1 MTQSVNRRQSY
12 LYDRITEIILQQ
24 RRIIPKIDKTR
35 IIKNL
40 ISMMQEL
47 LDFIIC
53 GF

>member
-1 MTQSVNRRQSY
+1 
-12 LYDRITEIILQQ
+12 LYERITEIILQQ
-24 RRIIPKIDKTR
+24 GCIISKIDKTR
-35 IIKNL
+35 IIRNL